1 MKYFLI
7 TLLFLFP
14 IYARATT
21 LTYSN
26 TYGPTDTVTNV
37 KLNKTQ
43 SETAA
48 IVNGKLDNTN
58 ADTTSG
64 FRFYQTVSVL
74 PSAGSQGAV
83 YFLTSDNSLNFDNG
97 SSFSKVATNGLL
109 MPTGAVFFMITGS
122 CPAGSTDVSATY
134 ANKFLKVNATAG
146 TSSGVVLTGTTDSHV
161 LDITEIPA
169 HTHTVATNVSGSSF
183 GSNTIANSNTASDTN
198 RTTSS
203 AGGGLGHTHT
213 ISSATT
219 LEPSSITAKLCQ
231 VN

>member
-1 MKYFLI
+1 MRKLI
-7 TLLFLFP
+7 LIPFLFLSVTA
-14 IYARATT
+14 YATQINYGT
-21 LTYSN
+21 TYS
-26 TYGPTDTVTNV
+26 PTGQVTNV
-37 KLNKTQ
+37 NLNGNFNNVKQ
-43 SETAA
+43 V
-48 IVNGKLDNTN
+48 VNGKLDNTN

-74 PSAGSQGAV
+74 PAAGTQGAT

-109 MPTGAVFFMITGS
+109 MPSGAVFFMVSGS

-134 ANKFLKVNATAG
+134 ANKFVKINSTQG

-169 HTHTVATNVSGSSF
+169 HTHTYNAPTSPGAGGSGASYSGTPSS
-183 GSNTIANSNTASDTN
+183 TASG
-198 RTTSS
+198 S

-219 LEPSSITAKLCQ
+219 LEPSSVTMRSCQ